1 MDFFLGCPEK
11 VQVSF
16 LIPIPITRYLL
27 FTQHCVG
34 SEKSNPERIHK
45 WTSFNRIR
53 RWKFRLEYS
62 KLMFFNFF
70 FRESFLKSRRVTWM
84 IQSILPFF
92 LLMLEEEKKK
102 KKKKTQTRELF
113 EREFYWEIKATFC
126 MRFMPLPIISW
137 GTSSNFPKKVDN
149 RISSLL
155 LKNRKMFFHP
165 RSLMFNI
172 YINKIYWIFV
182 WHIKIYWNVLLTF

>member
-1 MDFFLGCPEK
+1 MNKFQSDKALKISLGIFQTH
-11 VQVSF
+11 V
-16 LIPIPITRYLL
+16 
-27 FTQHCVG
+27 
-34 SEKSNPERIHK
+34 
-45 WTSFNRIR
+45 
-53 RWKFRLEYS
+53 
-62 KLMFFNFF
+62 FNFF
-70 FRESFLKSRRVTWM
+70 FRESFLKSRRVTLM

-92 LLMLEEEKKK
+92 LLMLEEEKKRRK
-102 KKKKTQTRELF
+102 RKTQTRELF
-113 EREFYWEIKATFC
+113 EREFYWEIKATLC

-155 LKNRKMFFHP
+155 LKNRKTFFHP